1 MKSLWML
8 SASFFFSLM
17 AVFVKMGASD
27 FGSLELIFYRSIAG
41 VALLYTFIR
50 MKGYSIKTPHLWGHF
65 KRSFI
70 GTVSMSIWFFS
81 LTMLPIGTSMTLNYT
96 SPLFMALFVF
106 IVSLYRKEPT
116 QWGLMATIALGFLG
130 VILVFQPSLG
140 AGQEFGALLALT
152 SGFLGSIAY
161 WQIKELGQLKE
172 PSWRIVFYF
181 TTFGT
186 VFGLLGSFVIEDGMH
201 MPTLES
207 GAYLVG
213 MGICATL
220 AQICTTRSY
229 AYGNMLLSSCLGF
242 SAIPFSACM
251 SFIFF
256 AEYISW
262 NGLIGMIMIVI
273 AGIFATIYTKKTEAQ
288 AKADKKAAA

>member
-106 IVSLYRKEPT
+106 IVSLYRKEPI

-161 WQIKELGQLKE
+161 WQIKELGQLNE

-181 TTFGT
+181 TIFGT
-186 VFGLLGSFVIEDGMH
+186 LYGLLGCLLFEGGLSPITTDNVW
-201 MPTLES
+201 
-207 GAYLVG
+207 YLLG
-213 MGICATL
+213 IAICATL
-220 AQICTTRSY
+220 AQCSLTM
-229 AYGNMLLSSCLGF
+229 AFGQGNLLLSSCLQF
-242 SAIPFSACM
+242 SAIVVAEIM
-251 SFIFF
+251 GVIFF
-256 AEYISW
+256 SDPISLMTSV
-262 NGLIGMIMIVI
+262 GILVIMI
-273 AGIFATIYTKKTEAQ
+273 AGVASTVLTKKAN
-288 AKADKKAAA
+288 K

>member
-106 IVSLYRKEPT
+106 IVSLYRKEPI

-181 TTFGT
+181 TIFGT
-186 VFGLLGSFVIEDGMH
+186 LYGLLGCLLFEGGLSPITTDNVW
-201 MPTLES
+201 
-207 GAYLVG
+207 YLLG
-213 MGICATL
+213 IAICATL
-220 AQICTTRSY
+220 AQCSLTM
-229 AYGNMLLSSCLGF
+229 AFGQGNLLLSSCLQF
-242 SAIPFSACM
+242 SAIVVAEIM
-251 SFIFF
+251 GVIFF
-256 AEYISW
+256 SDPISLMTSV
-262 NGLIGMIMIVI
+262 GILVIMI
-273 AGIFATIYTKKTEAQ
+273 AGVASTVLTKKAN
-288 AKADKKAAA
+288 K